1 MDLQAVTNELKE
13 YPSLERVNQL
23 IKICQSQQKDVFI
36 PHASSVGLYSV
47 LINETLPGLETHL
60 KGETFDIL
68 LDLFTSLPG
77 LGGIVAR
84 IQALVSSL
92 TVEDG
97 RSGKEYAKHIQV
109 YSHVNLLCEF
119 LSQLLSQSE
128 TSSLSKVYN
137 RIVGE
142 MAPQKSR
149 LYYREVISLFSGSRI
164 FSALASA
171 GFILSKYEHQFSVA
185 EVQRFSEWEPW
196 TNGGYYTRHLVKQ
209 ILQLSDAKF
218 ACECFEKALKLGFP
232 AEVSKVVLNPDSIE
246 SAVSVYREL
255 RNSEQRRFI
264 SEVCLKYYQRE
275 QLNQDNTIA
284 DGQVVS
290 AIAAIVGKF
299 IAMDEDFTMYSHL
312 FTFGEEWAKNVNVR
326 RVIILLCASNNL
338 NHLKTL
344 FEQLLSRWGDSLSIK
359 RCPLQLQESQ
369 TQILFLSIQQLPL
382 DFLHKISSS
391 SLYLNAISNRLGSVS
406 ARPRLFGTLLAEHM
420 SAAAPDPKVKPLD
433 FELKGFHDEEQTF
446 WKTKIAKIS
455 DKPREY
461 NTNAWM
467 VLDIPPISNLEAED
481 KPPTPVENYANS
493 SSKRS
498 NSFPKKSGTENR
510 KSAKITAIDSDD
522 EEELESYP
530 FPEDDAED
538 SDDDPTLAKK
548 EKLKPPV
555 YIKDLLEYLR
565 AEDYE
570 KQKLGVDNAANLIS
584 QKAKFGQELEF
595 YSQELTSVL
604 AGLKDTYEIDGY
616 NDKKLEAMKS
626 LVAACPT
633 IVPQHL
639 TALLFE
645 GDFSLQQRL
654 ALLSGITFGA
664 RDLSTGKQDN
674 VFPGKQLPPALE
686 RAFGLDQA
694 KEKNKISGPQKAID
708 NLTAELQRG
717 LLKDTAQEAEEVFG
731 GPKVLRVSRKLQKE
745 REVGKPISTYNPYA
759 KIASKN
765 FIFPLTG
772 QWHRSNGIRGMGT
785 YSSILKAHFLKSL
798 ALLLHAAYPS
808 APDLPDMTTELLEI
822 ALSQRAST
830 EPVVQEGLLTI
841 ILVAIQIHDGEFL
854 VAKWSRQIV
863 ELKTWLEDIW
873 ETIGDENV
881 RSMAAG
887 VLYQLIDI
895 TDKYQ
900 RRLIGQLSGLENRIE
915 DIKIQ

>member
-1 MDLQAVTNELKE
+1 MDLQTVTNELKE

-23 IKICQSQQKDVFI
+23 IKVCKNQEHVVFT

-60 KGETFDIL
+60 KGETFDLL

-77 LGGIVAR
+77 LSGIVAR
-84 IQALVSSL
+84 IQALVSSI

-97 RSGKEYAKHIQV
+97 RSGKEYAKNIQV

-119 LSQLLSQSE
+119 LIRLLSLSPKP
-128 TSSLSKVYN
+128 TLSKVYS
-137 RIVGE
+137 RIKGE
-142 MAPQKSR
+142 ESPQKSR
-149 LYYREVISLFSGSRI
+149 LYRREVISLFSGSRI
-164 FSALASA
+164 FSAIASA

-196 TNGGYYTRHLVKQ
+196 TNGEYYTRYLVEQ
-209 ILQLSDAKF
+209 ILQLSDTKF
-218 ACECFEKALKLGFP
+218 ACECLEKSLKLGFP
-232 AEVSKVVLNPDSIE
+232 TEVSKVVLNSKSIE
-246 SAVSVYREL
+246 TAVSVYKEMRH
-255 RNSEQRRFI
+255 SEQRRFI
-264 SEVCLKYYQRE
+264 TEVCLKHFQRE
-275 QLNQDNTIA
+275 YLYQGDTIV
-284 DGQVVS
+284 DEQVIA
-290 AIAAIVGKF
+290 AIAAIITKF
-299 IAMDEDFTMYSHL
+299 VAMDDDYTMYSHL
-312 FTFGEEWAKNVNVR
+312 FAYGEEWSKNINVR
-326 RVIILLCASNNL
+326 RIIILLCASNNL
-338 NHLKTL
+338 NHLKSL
-344 FEQLLSRWGDSLSIK
+344 FEQLLSKWGDTLAIK
-359 RCPLQLQESQ
+359 RHPLQLQESQ
-369 TQILFLSIQQLPL
+369 TQMLFLSIQQLPL
-382 DFLHKISSS
+382 DFLRKISSS

-420 SAAAPDPKVKPLD
+420 SAMAPDPKVKPLN
-433 FELKGFHDEEQTF
+433 FELNGFHDEEQAF
-446 WKTKIAKIS
+446 WKNTIAKIA
-455 DKPREY
+455 DRPTKY
-461 NTNAWM
+461 DAGTWM
-467 VLDIPPISNLEAED
+467 VLNTSTPKTEVKDDNQTWMESPANL
-481 KPPTPVENYANS
+481 
-493 SSKRS
+493 SSKRN
-498 NSFPKKSGTENR
+498 NSVPRSHSTENR
-510 KSAKITAIDSDD
+510 KSAKTTAMDSDD
-522 EEELESYP
+522 EEDLESYP

-548 EKLKPPV
+548 EKVKPPV

-565 AEDYE
+565 SEDYE
-570 KQKLGVDNAANLIS
+570 KQKLGVENAARLIT

-595 YSQELTSVL
+595 YSQELASVL

-616 NDKKLEAMKS
+616 NDKKLEALKS
-626 LVAACPT
+626 LVAACPS

-654 ALLSGITFGA
+654 ALLSGITLGA
-664 RDLSTGKQDN
+664 RDLSSGKEDS
-674 VFPGKQLPPALE
+674 VFPGKRLPPALE
-686 RAFGLDQA
+686 KAFGIEQA
-694 KEKNKISGPQKAID
+694 REQDKSGSLKPID

-717 LLKDTAQEAEEVFG
+717 LLKNTTQQAEEVLG

-745 REVGKPISTYNPYA
+745 REIGKPISTYNPYA
-759 KIASKN
+759 KCASRN

-772 QWHRSNGIRGMGT
+772 QWHRSNGIRGMGS

-808 APDLPDMTTELLEI
+808 APDLADMTTELLEI

-830 EPVVQEGLLTI
+830 EPIVQEGLLTI
-841 ILVAIQIHDGEFL
+841 TLVAIQIHDGEFL

-863 ELKTWLEDIW
+863 ELKTWLEGVW

-887 VLYQLIDI
+887 VLYQLIEV

-915 DIKIQ
+915 DIKLQ